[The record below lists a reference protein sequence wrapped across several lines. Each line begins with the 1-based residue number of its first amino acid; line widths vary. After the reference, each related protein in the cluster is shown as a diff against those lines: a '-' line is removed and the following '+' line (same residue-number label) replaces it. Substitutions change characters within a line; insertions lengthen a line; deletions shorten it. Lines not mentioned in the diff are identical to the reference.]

1 MGGTQTKEEE
11 VIISQ
16 AGNSGGATNDVA
28 QSQQAP
34 LTALEV
40 TGIVTSCILIALLA
54 YLAFRLIKK
63 AIEKKI
69 KKEVS
74 KAKIEVTRSYNV
86 EEV

>member
-1 MGGTQTKEEE
+1 MGSQQTKEEE

-28 QSQQAP
+28 QSQRA

-40 TGIVTSCILIALLA
+40 SGVVTSCLLIALLA

-63 AIEKKI
+63 AIERKI

-74 KAKIEVTRSYNV
+74 KAKLEVTRSYNV
-86 EEV
+86 EDV